1 MSSPSPS
8 TNERPSVIKK
18 GWKKL
23 TKPFKG
29 KKNADVG
36 SIPGRAQ
43 SSAVN
48 VLSSS
53 RASVADASAS
63 TPENLQDTGKDMS
76 QKKLMAQEVASFAWS
91 GFKLLVKNANE
102 VLEGTPLKLPVQIIN
117 NLIEI
122 AEGVADNND
131 KIKEILQMT
140 DQRLKRIFEDIAK
153 WKDMDGIQSCFGH
166 FCKALTDADIHL
178 RKMNASGLIKQTVQS
193 SDNKE
198 EIERILKSIDNA
210 TQNFQLDITLL
221 NIRLTQEIKDNTEI
235 SRLKSLNTD
244 PSFEAQHSKDGRDRC
259 VEGTRKDIIENIL
272 SWCKDLS
279 PESPSIYWLNG
290 MAGTGKSTIALT
302 ICDILTKEN
311 KATRL
316 GASFFCSR
324 QVQNRGKQANVIP
337 AIAYQLA
344 LSFPP
349 FGRAL
354 LDAKLD
360 AQPISVKEH
369 SKRMLIE
376 PWKAAISEHVAPII
390 VVIDALDELEGMEG
404 SQFFQNLM
412 ALMAEETNSVWL
424 KFFITSR
431 QDPKIVE
438 MAQKL
443 PPIVRPRL
451 QDIEDI
457 VVEKDII
464 LYLRDALPE
473 LNEDDYLKVA
483 RQSAGLFIFAA
494 TMVRFILGPSRYPPS
509 PGKQR
514 DQLGLML
521 KAWPNTDQRPD
532 KGLAVDTLYE
542 EILEDYLKPMAPVDC
557 KAYLKI
563 LQTIMC
569 TKVPLMATEIATL
582 CCSPGPLKKED
593 ICNMVFDLHAVLY
606 LFEDHVFTYH
616 KSFVDFMSNVSR
628 LHGHQ
633 MRAIFDGYPQ
643 DICHYDLTIKSFDVM
658 QDLEFNICKL
668 PSSFQ
673 NDSEIKDL
681 PHRIKTNIPKAL
693 QYACQYWSAHL
704 ASSMKEKREGI
715 ATKFCTWMDTK
726 SIFWIEVMNLMRMVG
741 KCHAMLMEVQKYV
754 KVLPEQRKD
763 IIALANMTKIFG
775 SNSVSESTPHLYI
788 SALPVLR
795 SFLGEGSTW
804 NTWVQNI
811 PKLTG
816 HASLNQLVVISHGS
830 EVYSVAFSP
839 DGTQIVSGSYDKS
852 VRIWDASTGKEMHKL
867 EGHTSWVSS
876 VAFSPDGTQIVSGSY
891 DQSVRIWDA
900 STGKEMH
907 KLEGHTHSSVRIWDA
922 STGKEMHKLEGH
934 THLVNSVAFSPDGT
948 QIVSGSDDQ
957 SVRIWDASTGKEI
970 HKLEGHTDSVLSAA
984 FSPDGTQIVSGSY
997 DKSVR
1002 IWDAST
1008 GKEMHKLEGH
1018 TDSVSSVAFSP
1029 DGTQIVSGSYDQS
1042 VRIWDASTGKEMHKL
1057 EGHTHSVSS
1066 VAFSPDGTQIVSGSY
1081 DKSVRIWDA
1090 STGKEMHKLE
1100 GHTDSVLSVAF
1111 SPDGTQIVSGSY
1123 DQSVRIWD
1131 ASTGKEMHK
1140 LEGHTDSVSSVA
1152 FSPDGTQI
1160 VSGSY
1165 DQSVRIWD
1173 ASTGKEMHKLEG
1185 HTSWVSSVAFSP
1197 DGTQIVSGSYDQSVR
1212 IWDASTGKEMH
1223 KLEGHTHLVNSV
1235 AFSPDGTQ
1243 IVSGSDD
1250 QSVRIWDASTGKEMH
1265 KLEGHTDSVLI
1276 WDASTGRE
1284 MHKLEGHT
1292 DSVLS
1297 AAFSPDGTQIVSGSY
1312 DKSVRIWD
1320 ASTGKEMHKLEG
1332 HTDSVSSVAFSPD
1345 GTQIVSGSYDQSVR
1359 IWDASTGKEMHKL
1372 EGHTH
1377 LVNSVAFSPDG
1388 TQIVSGSDDQ
1398 SVRIWNASTGKEM
1411 HKLEGHPDSVSSVAF
1426 SPDGT
1431 QIVSGSYDQSV
1442 RIWDAS
1448 TGKEMHKLEGH
1459 THSVLS
1465 VAFSPDGTQII
1476 QPANGKSIEI
1486 QDSWYLNND
1495 GWIMSSNQS
1504 KLMWLP
1510 PVMRP
1515 YTNQPH
1521 CRVISS
1527 SGCID
1532 VDFSN
1537 TFSGT
1542 EWGKCYADF

>member
-1 MSSPSPS
+1 
-8 TNERPSVIKK
+8 
-18 GWKKL
+18 
-23 TKPFKG
+23 
-29 KKNADVG
+29 
-36 SIPGRAQ
+36 
-43 SSAVN
+43 
-48 VLSSS
+48 
-53 RASVADASAS
+53 
-63 TPENLQDTGKDMS
+63 MS
-76 QKKLMAQEVASFAWS
+76 QKKIMAQEVASFAWS
-91 GFKLLVKNANE
+91 GFKLLVTNANE
-102 VLEGTPLKLPVQIIN
+102 VLEGTPLKLPVQIIK

-122 AEGVADNND
+122 AEVVADNND
-131 KIKEILQMT
+131 KMKEILQMT

-166 FCKALTDADIHL
+166 FCKALTEADIHL
-178 RKMNASGLIKQTVQS
+178 RKMDATGLIKQTVQS

-198 EIERILKSIDNA
+198 EIEKILRSIDDA
-210 TQNFQLDITLL
+210 TQDFQLDITLL

-235 SRLKSLNTD
+235 LRLKSLN
-244 PSFEAQHSKDGRDRC
+244 PSFEALHTQDGRDRC
-259 VEGTRKDIIENIL
+259 VKETRVHIIEQIL

-302 ICDILTKEN
+302 ICDMLTKDN

-316 GASFFCSR
+316 GASFFCSH
-324 QVQNRGKQANVIP
+324 QVLNRGKQANVIP
-337 AIAYQLA
+337 TIAHQLA

-360 AQPISVKEH
+360 AQPIAVKEH

-412 ALMAEETNSVWL
+412 AVMAEETNSVRL

-443 PPIVRPRL
+443 PPTVRPRL
-451 QDIEDI
+451 QDIENI
-457 VVEKDII
+457 VVEGDIT

-473 LNEDDYLKVA
+473 LNEDDYSKVA

-494 TMVRFILGPSRYPPS
+494 TMVRFILGPFPQSSHMQKSR
-509 PGKQR
+509 
-514 DQLGLML
+514 LELML
-521 KAWPNTDQRPD
+521 GEWPNTDEKPD
-532 KGLAVDTLYE
+532 EGLAVDKLYE
-542 EILEDYLKPMAPVDC
+542 EILLDYFKLMAPVDR
-557 KAYLKI
+557 KIYFKI

-569 TKVPLMATEIATL
+569 TKVPLMAADIATL
-582 CCSPGPLKKED
+582 CCSPGPLKEED
-593 ICNMVFDLHAVLY
+593 ICIMVSSLHAVLY

-616 KSFVDFMSNVSR
+616 KSFIDFMSNVSR
-628 LHGHQ
+628 LQGNQ
-633 MRAIFDGYPQ
+633 MRAIFNGYPQ
-643 DICHYDLTIKSFDVM
+643 DICHYDLTMKTFDVM
-658 QDLEFNICKL
+658 QDLHFNICKL

-673 NDSEIKDL
+673 NDAEIKDL
-681 PHRIKTNIPKAL
+681 SHRIKTNIPKAL

-704 ASSMKEKREGI
+704 ASSTGEKREDI
-715 ATKFCTWMDTK
+715 AKKLWVWMGKK
-726 SIFWIEVMNLMRMVG
+726 SIFWIEAMNLMRMVG

-754 KVLPEQRKD
+754 RVLPEQRKD

-788 SALPVLR
+788 SALPVLQ

-816 HASLNQLVVISHGS
+816 HASLNQLVVILHED
-830 EVYSVAFSP
+830 EVNSVAFSP
-839 DGTQIVSGSYDKS
+839 DGTQIVSGSGDQS

-867 EGHTSWVSS
+867 EGHTDQVTS
-876 VAFSPDGTQIVSGSY
+876 VAFSPDGTQIVSGSGDQSFRIWDASTGKEMHKLEGHTDWVTSVAFSPDGTQIVSGSG

-907 KLEGHTHSSVRIWDA
+907 KLEGHTHWV
-922 STGKEMHKLEGH
+922 T
-934 THLVNSVAFSPDGT
+934 SVAFSPDGT
-948 QIVSGSDDQ
+948 QIVSGSGDQ
-957 SVRIWDASTGKEI
+957 
-970 HKLEGHTDSVLSAA
+970 
-984 FSPDGTQIVSGSY
+984 
-997 DKSVR
+997 SVR

-1018 TDSVSSVAFSP
+1018 TDQVTSVAFSP
-1029 DGTQIVSGSYDQS
+1029 DGTQIVSGSGDQSFRIWDASTGKEMHKLEGHTDWVTSVAFSPDGTQIVSGSGDQS

-1057 EGHTHSVSS
+1057 EGHTHWVTS
-1066 VAFSPDGTQIVSGSY
+1066 VAFSPDGTQIVSGSG
-1081 DKSVRIWDA
+1081 DQSVRIWDA

-1100 GHTDSVLSVAF
+1100 GHTNQVTSVAF
-1111 SPDGTQIVSGSY
+1111 SPDGTQIVSGSGDQSVRIWDASTGKEMHKLEGHTNQVTSVAFSPDGTQIVSGSG

-1140 LEGHTDSVSSVA
+1140 LEGHTDWVTSVA
-1152 FSPDGTQI
+1152 FSPDGTQV
-1160 VSGSY
+1160 VSGSG
-1165 DQSVRIWD
+1165 DQSVSIWD
-1173 ASTGKEMHKLEG
+1173 ASTGKEMYKLEG
-1185 HTSWVSSVAFSP
+1185 HIDRLSSVAVSP
-1197 DGTQIVSGSYDQSVR
+1197 HGTQIASGS
-1212 IWDASTGKEMH
+1212 ASKC
-1223 KLEGHTHLVNSV
+1223 V
-1235 AFSPDGTQ
+1235 Q
-1243 IVSGSDD
+1243 I
-1250 QSVRIWDASTGKEMH
+1250 QQ
-1265 KLEGHTDSVLI
+1265 TD
-1276 WDASTGRE
+1276 
-1284 MHKLEGHT
+1284 
-1292 DSVLS
+1292 
-1297 AAFSPDGTQIVSGSY
+1297 
-1312 DKSVRIWD
+1312 
-1320 ASTGKEMHKLEG
+1320 
-1332 HTDSVSSVAFSPD
+1332 
-1345 GTQIVSGSYDQSVR
+1345 
-1359 IWDASTGKEMHKL
+1359 
-1372 EGHTH
+1372 
-1377 LVNSVAFSPDG
+1377 
-1388 TQIVSGSDDQ
+1388 
-1398 SVRIWNASTGKEM
+1398 
-1411 HKLEGHPDSVSSVAF
+1411 
-1426 SPDGT
+1426 
-1431 QIVSGSYDQSV
+1431 
-1442 RIWDAS
+1442 
-1448 TGKEMHKLEGH
+1448 
-1459 THSVLS
+1459 
-1465 VAFSPDGTQII
+1465 
-1476 QPANGKSIEI
+1476 GKSIEI

-1510 PVMRP
+1510 PAMRP

-1537 TFSGT
+1537 TFLGT